1 MHVTSKYINDN
12 TIRYLLRLLPIPIL
26 LFFCNAP
33 RRCRH
38 FVEDAGRLGE
48 GMSSS
53 SRPGA
58 VTG

>member
-1 MHVTSKYINDN
+1 MHVTCKYINDFLN
-12 TIRYLLRLLPIPIL
+12 DYSQFQFY
-26 LFFCNAP
+26 FFYNAP